1 MFQPRKVKFLKQHRS
16 KFKGIRYFEGKLH
29 FGSYGIQSQESS
41 YITVNQIE
49 AVRKILKNYIKPAGK
64 L

>member
-1 MFQPRKVKFLKQHRS
+1 MLNLSKMKFLKKHRP

-29 FGSYGIQSQESS
+29 FGSYGIQSQELS

-49 AVRKILKNYIKPAGK
+49 AVRKILKNYIKPVGK